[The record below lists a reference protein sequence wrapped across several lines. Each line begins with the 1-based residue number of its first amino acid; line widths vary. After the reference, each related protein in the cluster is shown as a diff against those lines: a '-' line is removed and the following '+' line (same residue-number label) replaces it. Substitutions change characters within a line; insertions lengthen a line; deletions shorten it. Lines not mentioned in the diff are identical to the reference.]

1 MENKILLH
9 DDDGNEIELIVE
21 ATFEID
27 TDKYVVM
34 YESEKDEDY
43 YIMKYSE
50 DNEGNLVFTGLDD
63 EELREAQEAY
73 EELDKTNK

>member
-34 YESEKDEDY
+34 YESEEDEDY

-50 DNEGNLVFTGLDD
+50 DNEGNLVFTGLDG

>member
-27 TDKYVVM
+27 TDNYVVM
-34 YESEKDEDY
+34 YEKEEDEDY

-50 DNEGNLVFTGLDD
+50 DNEGNLVFAGLDED
-63 EELREAQEAY
+63 ELREAQEAY
-73 EELDKTNK
+73 EELDRTN

>member
-9 DDDGNEIELIVE
+9 DDNGKEIEFIVE

-27 TDKYVVM
+27 TEKYIVM
-34 YESEKDEDY
+34 YETEEVEDY
-43 YIMKYSE
+43 YIMKYTE
-50 DNEGNLVFTGLDD
+50 DKEGNLVFIGLDD

-73 EELDKTNK
+73 EELDKTN

>member
-27 TDKYVVM
+27 TDNYVVM
-34 YESEKDEDY
+34 YEKEEDEDY

-50 DNEGNLVFTGLDD
+50 DNEGNLVFTGLDED
-63 EELREAQEAY
+63 ELREAQEAY
-73 EELDKTNK
+73 EELDKTN

>member
-9 DDDGNEIELIVE
+9 DDDDNEIELIVE

-34 YESEKDEDY
+34 YESEEDEDY

-50 DNEGNLVFTGLDD
+50 DKEGNLVFTGLDD

>member
-27 TDKYVVM
+27 TEKYVVM
-34 YESEKDEDY
+34 YESEEDEDY

-63 EELREAQEAY
+63 EELREAQKAF

>member
-9 DDDGNEIELIVE
+9 DDDDNEIELIVE

-34 YESEKDEDY
+34 YESEEDEDY

-63 EELREAQEAY
+63 KELREAQEAY

>member
-34 YESEKDEDY
+34 YKSEEDEDY

-63 EELREAQEAY
+63 EELREAQEAF

>member
-34 YESEKDEDY
+34 YESEEDEDY

-50 DNEGNLVFTGLDD
+50 DNEGNLVFTGLDED
-63 EELREAQEAY
+63 ELREAQEAY

>member
-27 TDKYVVM
+27 ADKYVVM
-34 YESEKDEDY
+34 YESEEDEDY

-63 EELREAQEAY
+63 EELREAQEAF

>member
-9 DDDGNEIELIVE
+9 DDDDNEIELIVE

-34 YESEKDEDY
+34 YESEEDEDY

-50 DNEGNLVFTGLDD
+50 DNEGNLVFAGLDD

>member
-27 TDKYVVM
+27 TDKYIVM
-34 YESEKDEDY
+34 YQSEEDEDY

>member
-1 MENKILLH
+1 MDNKILLH

-27 TDKYVVM
+27 TNKYVVM
-34 YESEKDEDY
+34 YESEEDEDY

-63 EELREAQEAY
+63 EELREAQEAF

>member
-34 YESEKDEDY
+34 YEKEEDEDY

-50 DNEGNLVFTGLDD
+50 DNEGNLVFTGLDED
-63 EELREAQEAY
+63 ELREAQEAY

>member
-1 MENKILLH
+1 MENKILLQ

-34 YESEKDEDY
+34 YESEEDEDY

-63 EELREAQEAY
+63 EELREAQEAF

>member
-34 YESEKDEDY
+34 YKSEEDEDY

>member
-1 MENKILLH
+1 MENKILLQ
-9 DDDGNEIELIVE
+9 DDNGNDIELFVE

-34 YESEKDEDY
+34 YEKEEDEDY

-63 EELREAQEAY
+63 EELREAQEAF

>member
-27 TDKYVVM
+27 TDKYIVM
-34 YESEKDEDY
+34 YESEEDEDY

>member
-1 MENKILLH
+1 MENKILLQ
-9 DDDGNEIELIVE
+9 DDNGNDIELFVE

-27 TDKYVVM
+27 TEKYVVI
-34 YESEKDEDY
+34 YESEEDEDY

-50 DNEGNLVFTGLDD
+50 DKEGNLVFTGLDD

-73 EELDKTNK
+73 EELDKTN

>member
-34 YESEKDEDY
+34 YEKEEDEDY

-50 DNEGNLVFTGLDD
+50 DKEGNLVFTGLDD
-63 EELREAQEAY
+63 EELKEAQES
-73 EELDKTNK
+73 LWRIR

>member
-34 YESEKDEDY
+34 YESEEDEDY

-73 EELDKTNK
+73 EELDKTN

>member
-1 MENKILLH
+1 MENKILLQ
-9 DDDGNEIELIVE
+9 DDNGNDIELFVE

-34 YESEKDEDY
+34 YESEEDEDY
-43 YIMKYSE
+43 YIMKYTE

-63 EELREAQEAY
+63 EELREAQEAF

>member
-9 DDDGNEIELIVE
+9 DDDDNEIELIVE

-34 YESEKDEDY
+34 YESEEDEDY

-73 EELDKTNK
+73 EELDRTN

>member
-9 DDDGNEIELIVE
+9 DDNGKEVEFIVE

-27 TDKYVVM
+27 TEKYIVM
-34 YESEKDEDY
+34 YETEEDEDY
-43 YIMKYSE
+43 YIMKYTE
-50 DNEGNLVFTGLDD
+50 DKEGNLVFTGLDD

-73 EELDKTNK
+73 EELDKTN

>member
-34 YESEKDEDY
+34 YESEEDEDY

-50 DNEGNLVFTGLDD
+50 DNEGNLVFTGLDG
-63 EELREAQEAY
+63 EELREAQEAF

>member
-1 MENKILLH
+1 MDNKILLH

-34 YESEKDEDY
+34 YESEEDEDY

-63 EELREAQEAY
+63 EELREAQEAF

>member
-34 YESEKDEDY
+34 YESEEDEDY

-50 DNEGNLVFTGLDD
+50 DSEGNLVFTGLDD

>member
-34 YESEKDEDY
+34 YESEEDEDY

-50 DNEGNLVFTGLDD
+50 DNEGNLAFTGLDD
-63 EELREAQEAY
+63 EELREAQEAF

>member
-9 DDDGNEIELIVE
+9 DDNGKEIEFIVE

-27 TDKYVVM
+27 TEKYIVM
-34 YESEKDEDY
+34 YETEEDEDY
-43 YIMKYSE
+43 YIMKYTE
-50 DNEGNLVFTGLDD
+50 DKEGNLVFMGLDD

-73 EELDKTNK
+73 EELDKTN

>member
-34 YESEKDEDY
+34 YESEEDEDY

>member
-27 TDKYVVM
+27 TDKYAVM
-34 YESEKDEDY
+34 YESEEDEDY

-63 EELREAQEAY
+63 EELGEAQEAY

>member
-34 YESEKDEDY
+34 YESEEEEDY

-50 DNEGNLVFTGLDD
+50 DNEGNLVFTGLD
-63 EELREAQEAY
+63 ENELREAQEAF